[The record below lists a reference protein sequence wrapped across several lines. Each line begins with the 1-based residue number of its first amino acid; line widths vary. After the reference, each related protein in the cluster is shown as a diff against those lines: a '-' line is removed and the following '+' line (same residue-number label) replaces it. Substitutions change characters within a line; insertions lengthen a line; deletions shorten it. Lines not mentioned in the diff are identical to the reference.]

1 MNKITIPNFATL
13 RLQHIVLDYNGTIA
27 TDGLLKESV
36 KVLINEL
43 CKTFSIHIITA
54 DTFGSVAQQS
64 QNLKITLKIL
74 ASSDHMQEK
83 ADYIDELGA
92 DGCVAIGNGNN
103 DKKMLQT
110 ASLGIAVLGEEGCAT
125 ETMLAS
131 DIICKC
137 IEDAL
142 ELFTKQKRVVA
153 TLRK

>member
-1 MNKITIPNFATL
+1 MNQITIPNFTTL
-13 RLQHIVLDYNGTIA
+13 QLQHIVLDYNGTIA
-27 TDGLLKESV
+27 TDGVLKESV
-36 KVLINEL
+36 KRLINEL
-43 CKTFSIHIITA
+43 CKNFSVHIITA

-64 QNLKITLKIL
+64 QKLKITLKIL
-74 ASSDHMQEK
+74 ASSDHTQEK
-83 ADYIDELGA
+83 ADYINELGA
-92 DGCVAIGNGNN
+92 DTCVAIGNGNN

-131 DIICKC
+131 DMVCKC

-142 ELFTKQKRVVA
+142 ELLTKPKRVVA